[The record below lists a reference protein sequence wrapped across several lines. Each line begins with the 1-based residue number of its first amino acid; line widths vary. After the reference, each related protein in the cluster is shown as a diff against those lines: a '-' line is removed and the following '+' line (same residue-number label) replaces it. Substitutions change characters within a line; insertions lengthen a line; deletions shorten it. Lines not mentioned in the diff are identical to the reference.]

1 MKTKSIKINPDT
13 HKAVKVWAAQQGI
26 PLGEAVERLLT
37 QVTATRIDKII
48 ESVAK
53 AKGEEVQP

>member
-13 HKAVKVWAAQQGI
+13 HRAVKVWAAQQGI

-37 QVTATRIDKII
+37 QAL
-48 ESVAK
+48 
-53 AKGEEVQP
+53 KGGSK